1 MQING
6 VEMHVEDT
14 GGSGQAV
21 VFSHGFLWSTKMWK
35 FQVEALRSRFRCIAF
50 DHRGQGQSEISKD
63 GYDMDTLTLDAA
75 ALIEKL
81 GVAPVH
87 FVGLS
92 MGGFV
97 GMRLG
102 ARRPELLRS
111 VALVETAPDG
121 EPLLNVPKY
130 KIMSALSAVVGL
142 GPFASTVMK
151 IMFGRSFLNDPAKT
165 AIRDEMRAQMLGL
178 RIPGMRKALDG
189 IISRKP
195 FNEKVRVPAV
205 VISGDEDVAVT
216 PARSRKLLELIPGAR
231 FVSIPKAGHTS
242 SIENPEAITAALLEH
257 FQSLS

>member
-6 VEMHVEDT
+6 AEMHVEDT

-21 VFSHGFLWSTKMWK
+21 VFSHGLLWSTKMWK
-35 FQVEALRSRFRCIAF
+35 FQVEALRGRFRCIAF
-50 DHRGQGQSEISKD
+50 DHRGQGQSEITKD
-63 GYDMDTLTLDAA
+63 GYDMESLTLDAA

-81 GVAPVH
+81 GIAPVH

-97 GMRLG
+97 GMRLA

-111 VALVETAPDG
+111 VALVETAADG
-121 EPLLNVPKY
+121 EPALNVPKY
-130 KIMSALSAVVGL
+130 KIMSALSTVVGL
-142 GPFASTVMK
+142 GPFAPTIMK

-165 AIRDEMRAQMLGL
+165 ALRDEMLGQLLGL
-178 RIPGMRKALDG
+178 RLVGMRKALG
-189 IISRKP
+189 GVLSRKP
-195 FNEKVRVPAV
+195 FNEKVRVPAL
-205 VISGDEDVAVT
+205 VISGEEDKAVT
-216 PARSRKLLELIPGAR
+216 PARSRKLFDAIPGAH

>member
-6 VEMHVEDT
+6 SEMHVEDT
-14 GGSGQAV
+14 GGSGQAI
-21 VFSHGFLWSTKMWK
+21 VFSHGLLWSTKMWK

-50 DHRGQGQSEISKD
+50 DHRGQGQSEITRD
-63 GYDMDTLTLDAA
+63 GYDMETLTQDAA

-97 GMRLG
+97 GMRLA

-121 EPLLNVPKY
+121 EPALNVPKY
-130 KIMSALSAVVGL
+130 RIMSALSAVL
-142 GPFASTVMK
+142 GFKPFTPTVMK
-151 IMFGRSFLNDPAKT
+151 IMFGKSFLRDPAK
-165 AIRDEMRAQMLGL
+165 AALRAEMRDQLLAL
-178 RIPGMRKALDG
+178 RIDGMRKALDG
-189 IISRKP
+189 VIGRKP
-195 FNEKVRVPAV
+195 FNETLRVPAV
-205 VISGDEDVAVT
+205 VISGEEDVAVT
-216 PARSRKLLELIPGAR
+216 PARSRKLLALQPGMR

-257 FQSLS
+257 FQGLS

>member
-6 VEMHVEDT
+6 CEMHVEDT
-14 GGSGQAV
+14 GGTGQAV
-21 VFSHGFLWSTKMWK
+21 VFSHGLLWSTKMWK

-63 GYDMDTLTLDAA
+63 GYDMDSLTLDAA

-81 GVAPVH
+81 GVAPGH

-97 GMRLG
+97 GMRLA

-121 EPLLNVPKY
+121 EPPLNVPKY
-130 KIMSALSAVVGL
+130 KIMSALSAVL
-142 GPFASTVMK
+142 GFKPFAPTVMK
-151 IMFGRSFLNDPAKT
+151 IMFGRSFLKDPAKT
-165 AIRDEMRAQMLGL
+165 AIRGEMRDQLLAL

-189 IISRKP
+189 VIARKP
-195 FNEKVRVPAV
+195 FDEKLRVPAV
-205 VISGDEDVAVT
+205 VISGEEDVAVT
-216 PARSRKLLELIPGAR
+216 PARSRKLLALAPAAR
-231 FVSIPKAGHTS
+231 FVSIPRAGHTS

>member
-21 VFSHGFLWSTKMWK
+21 VFSHGLLWSTKMWK
-35 FQVEALRSRFRCIAF
+35 FQVEALRGRFRCIAF

-75 ALIEKL
+75 ALIEEL

-121 EPLLNVPKY
+121 EPSLNVPKY
-130 KIMSALSAVVGL
+130 KIMSALSTVVGL
-142 GPFASTVMK
+142 KPFASTVMK

-165 AIRDEMRAQMLGL
+165 AIRDEMRDQMVGL

-189 IISRKP
+189 VIARKP

-216 PARSRKLLELIPGAR
+216 PARSRKLLQLIPGAR
-231 FVSIPKAGHTS
+231 FVTIPKAGHTS
-242 SIENPEAITAALLEH
+242 SIENPDAVTAALLEH